1 MDAKTNRELTRIVS
15 GKDAK
20 SKTGAAQIHADKRQR
35 PTSKVTKSTKMKD
48 DVVGTKV
55 AGVAETPPTI
65 TARRKRGRVPAIYFS
80 IGLLLLLVLVF
91 SLGNQNF
98 LSLYNLNT
106 IASYSAILLMVAL
119 GQMNAILIGGIDLSV
134 GGLMSFVSVV
144 FITLIK
150 IVGLWAF
157 PVCIAIALLVGL
169 VNGIVLTRIK
179 IPSFIATLGTGGILT
194 SLALLI
200 SPLPVDLPS
209 ARYGLLD
216 IVNGA
221 WLGIP
226 NLLLLTMAGFAFF
239 LIVLRYTATG
249 RRIYYTGSNIKM
261 SWMSGVDISRTRNLA
276 FALSGLGAGV
286 AAIILSSTQY
296 GGDPTSGNV
305 FILQS
310 IAAVVVGGTALTG
323 GTGGP
328 INTLIGALILGV
340 MENGMNVVGVD
351 AYFQQ
356 SILGL
361 VIIISVALTF
371 DRSKTAVVK

>member
-1 MDAKTNRELTRIVS
+1 
-15 GKDAK
+15 
-20 SKTGAAQIHADKRQR
+20 
-35 PTSKVTKSTKMKD
+35 MKD
-48 DVVGTKV
+48 DVIGTKV
-55 AGVAETPPTI
+55 AGVVEAPPSV

-80 IGLLLLLVLVF
+80 IGLLFLLVLVF

-106 IASYSAILLMVAL
+106 IGSYTAVLLMVAL
-119 GQMNAILIGGIDLSV
+119 GQMNTILIGGIDLSV
-134 GGLMSFVSVV
+134 GGLMSFISVV
-144 FITLIK
+144 FITLLK
-150 IVGLWAF
+150 IIGLWAF
-157 PVCIAIALLVGL
+157 PVCIVIGLLVGW
-169 VNGIVLTRIK
+169 VNGMVLTRIK

-194 SLALLI
+194 SLALLV

-209 ARYGLLD
+209 GSYGLLE

-226 NLLLLTMAGFAFF
+226 NLLLLAVISFAFF
-239 LIVLRYTATG
+239 LIILRYTATG
-249 RRIYYTGSNIKM
+249 RRIYYTGSNIRM

-286 AAIILSSTQY
+286 AAMMLSSTQY

-328 INTLIGALILGV
+328 VNTLIGALILGV

-356 SILGL
+356 SILGI
-361 VIIISVALTF
+361 VIIICVALTF

>member
-1 MDAKTNRELTRIVS
+1 
-15 GKDAK
+15 
-20 SKTGAAQIHADKRQR
+20 
-35 PTSKVTKSTKMKD
+35 MKD
-48 DVVGTKV
+48 DRVETKPEAV
-55 AGVAETPPTI
+55 AGAPAPVR
-65 TARRKRGRVPAIYFS
+65 ARRKRGRVPAIYFS
-80 IGLLLLLVLVF
+80 VGLLLLLVLVF

-106 IASYSAILLMVAL
+106 IGSYSAILLMVAL
-119 GQMNAILIGGIDLSV
+119 GQMNTILIGGIDLSV
-134 GGLMSFVSVV
+134 GGLMSFISVV
-144 FITLIK
+144 FITLLK
-150 IVGLWAF
+150 GLGFWAF

-209 ARYGLLD
+209 GSYGLLEM
-216 IVNGA
+216 VNGA

-226 NLLLLTMAGFAFF
+226 NLLLLTVAGFAFF
-239 LIVLRYTATG
+239 LLILRYTATG

-276 FALSGLGAGV
+276 FALSGLGAGI
-286 AAIILSSTQY
+286 AAIMLSSTQY

-323 GTGGP
+323 GIGGP
-328 INTLIGALILGV
+328 VNTLIGALILGV

-356 SILGL
+356 SILGI

>member
-1 MDAKTNRELTRIVS
+1 
-15 GKDAK
+15 
-20 SKTGAAQIHADKRQR
+20 
-35 PTSKVTKSTKMKD
+35 MKD
-48 DVVGTKV
+48 DGIGTKL
-55 AGVAETPPTI
+55 ASVAETPVTV
-65 TARRKRGRVPAIYFS
+65 TARRKRGRVPAVYFS
-80 IGLLLLLVLVF
+80 VGLLFLLVLIF

-106 IASYSAILLMVAL
+106 ISSYTAILLMVAL

-134 GGLMSFVSVV
+134 GGLMSFISVV
-144 FITLIK
+144 FITLLKVI
-150 IVGLWAF
+150 GLWAC
-157 PVCIAIALLVGL
+157 PVCLGIALIVGFL
-169 VNGIVLTRIK
+169 NGNILTRIK

-200 SPLPVDLPS
+200 SPLPVDLPPAS
-209 ARYGLLD
+209 YGLLD
-216 IVNGA
+216 VVNGA

-226 NLLLLTMAGFAFF
+226 NLLLLTVAGFAFF
-239 LIVLRYTATG
+239 LLILRYTATG

-261 SWMSGVDISRTRNLA
+261 SWMSGINISRTRNLA
-276 FALSGLGAGV
+276 FVLSGLGAGI
-286 AAIILSSTQY
+286 AAVMLSCTQF

-361 VIIISVALTF
+361 MIIISVALTF

>member
-1 MDAKTNRELTRIVS
+1 
-15 GKDAK
+15 
-20 SKTGAAQIHADKRQR
+20 
-35 PTSKVTKSTKMKD
+35 MKD
-48 DVVGTKV
+48 DGIETKV
-55 AGVAETPPTI
+55 VDVAEKPVTV

-80 IGLLLLLVLVF
+80 IGLLLLLVLIF
-91 SLGNQNF
+91 SIGNQNF

-106 IASYSAILLMVAL
+106 IGSYTAILLMVAL
-119 GQMNAILIGGIDLSV
+119 GQMNTILIGGIDLSV
-134 GGLMSFVSVV
+134 GGVMSFVSVV
-144 FITLIK
+144 FITLLKVI
-150 IVGLWAF
+150 GLWAF
-157 PVCIAIALLVGL
+157 PIGIAIALLVGL

-194 SLALLI
+194 SLALLV

-209 ARYGLLD
+209 GSYGLLEM
-216 IVNGA
+216 VNGT
-221 WLGIP
+221 LFGIP
-226 NLLLLTMAGFAFF
+226 NLLLLALAGFGFF
-239 LIVLRYTATG
+239 LIILRFTATG

-286 AAIILSSTQY
+286 AAIMLSSTQY

-328 INTLIGALILGV
+328 VNTLIGALILGV

-356 SILGL
+356 SILGI
-361 VIIISVALTF
+361 VIIICVALTF
-371 DRSKTAVVK
+371 DRSKTGVVK